1 MVVKTRK
8 QGNSLMI
15 TVPASFKVGEN
26 AEYKPTIDENGVI
39 SYIPVHKNIFAQHPE
54 QDFRAALLDLGL
66 SDQGK
71 TVGRENVW

>member
-1 MVVKTRK
+1 MTRLSNYVHNYIEVIEMVVKTRK

-39 SYIPVHKNIFAQHPE
+39 SVSYTH
-54 QDFRAALLDLGL
+54 
-66 SDQGK
+66 
-71 TVGRENVW
+71 